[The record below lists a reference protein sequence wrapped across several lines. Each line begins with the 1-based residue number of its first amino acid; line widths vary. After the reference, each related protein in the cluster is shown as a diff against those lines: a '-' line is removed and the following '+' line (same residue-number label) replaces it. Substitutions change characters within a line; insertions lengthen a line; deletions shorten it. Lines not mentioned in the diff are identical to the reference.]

1 MTWVNSTLPRP
12 KWRVGEIGILV
23 QAAGYNFINVWKT
36 VGLYNDQAIA
46 ELHSCSLGGLGCAP
60 GPLEKSIPVG
70 RQSTGQTR
78 TLAVLSKT
86 YDLCCGFDKTL
97 WYVYR
102 SFVLS
107 RLWHTAKY
115 GMIEQRLLTVQHYAC
130 KFHNSLE

>member
-1 MTWVNSTLPRP
+1 M
-12 KWRVGEIGILV
+12 
-23 QAAGYNFINVWKT
+23 
-36 VGLYNDQAIA
+36 GLYNDQAIA

-97 WYVYR
+97 WLCLSQLCSVTVVAHGEVRYVR
-102 SFVLS
+102 TEAPDRAALRMQISQFTRIEVIEAVGCRLHQVL
-107 RLWHTAKY
+107 
-115 GMIEQRLLTVQHYAC
+115 V
-130 KFHNSLE
+130 